1 MGLDSTSKLWFNL
14 KQIVTETVSK
24 MFCFINMS
32 VITYQKSYEIQMVER
47 VEKKMLKV
55 YYMYVCM

>member
-14 KQIVTETVSK
+14 KQIATETVSTF
-24 MFCFINMS
+24 FCFINMS

-47 VEKKMLKV
+47 VEKK
-55 YYMYVCM
+55 C

>member
-1 MGLDSTSKLWFNL
+1 
-14 KQIVTETVSK
+14 
-24 MFCFINMS
+24 MS